1 MKRTKLLSLTLTA
14 ALLITSLAGC
24 GSKAPAGT
32 ETPPPAPETDAA
44 ASASETAMPEEMAE
58 DEEPIHIEWLAYD
71 SYGQP
76 DLTSEQIQYYNEK
89 FNVDLDF
96 WYIDSENW
104 DEVLGV
110 KLATGDMPDVMRIR
124 TSANIP
130 NYVKQGILTEF
141 TDDMLAQIP
150 SYMANLKKYDPDD
163 VGLTDGYYNGKL
175 YMLKTISVN
184 GSYPTVL
191 TWRTD
196 WLKNVGIDKIPSTIE
211 EFEKAM
217 YAFKNDDPDGN
228 GKNDTFGFSNTVI
241 NAVFGAYG
249 AIPMKEFRGNGSQ
262 SLFYT
267 KVDDNIEFA
276 CVQPEM
282 KEALATLQKW
292 YKDGLIDP
300 EFVTG
305 ENKGGYWATSQ
316 DFENGKVGVTGMA
329 LSTHWNPPL
338 AEGAAGGACY
348 ESFIALNPDTKWE
361 ETIDIGP
368 AITGPEGKSGTH
380 CWGAFGTEGWGITT
394 KGAEDPKKVEKI
406 LQICEAVAGDFDF
419 WKRMSYGVEGEHFTV
434 DESGSLIVKEPYN
447 ETTEAAKAGLGV
459 LKLGANPDFVKESNP
474 LVYDFMDKY
483 RSTGYSDILG
493 PQTEASAMYLEDL
506 KTITLDTYIKIIT
519 GEQSVDSF
527 DDFVT
532 KFNEQGGQAIVD
544 EVNSMLK

>member
-228 GKNDTFGFSNTVI
+228 GKMI
-241 NAVFGAYG
+241 
-249 AIPMKEFRGNGSQ
+249 
-262 SLFYT
+262 
-267 KVDDNIEFA
+267 
-276 CVQPEM
+276 
-282 KEALATLQKW
+282 
-292 YKDGLIDP
+292 
-300 EFVTG
+300 
-305 ENKGGYWATSQ
+305 
-316 DFENGKVGVTGMA
+316 
-329 LSTHWNPPL
+329 
-338 AEGAAGGACY
+338 
-348 ESFIALNPDTKWE
+348 
-361 ETIDIGP
+361 
-368 AITGPEGKSGTH
+368 
-380 CWGAFGTEGWGITT
+380 
-394 KGAEDPKKVEKI
+394 
-406 LQICEAVAGDFDF
+406 
-419 WKRMSYGVEGEHFTV
+419 
-434 DESGSLIVKEPYN
+434 
-447 ETTEAAKAGLGV
+447 
-459 LKLGANPDFVKESNP
+459 P
-474 LVYDFMDKY
+474 LVFQYCHQRCF
-483 RSTGYSDILG
+483 RRIRRNPHEGI
-493 PQTEASAMYLEDL
+493 PRERFTEPVLY
-506 KTITLDTYIKIIT
+506 
-519 GEQSVDSF
+519 
-527 DDFVT
+527 
-532 KFNEQGGQAIVD
+532 QGG
-544 EVNSMLK
+544 